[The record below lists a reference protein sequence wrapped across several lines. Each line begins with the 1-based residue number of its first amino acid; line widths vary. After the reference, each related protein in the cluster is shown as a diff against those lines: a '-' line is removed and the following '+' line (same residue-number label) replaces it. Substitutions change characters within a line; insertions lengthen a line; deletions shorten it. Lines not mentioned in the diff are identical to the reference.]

1 MAGPMRASAGLILLA
16 AGGLG
21 YGGWQL
27 GQTLVVERA
36 AAPAPVEITAE
47 LEQVARA
54 APPETPPDWPPIFD
68 AYVPD
73 PPQTQTPKRKPESY
87 RLVGL
92 VAGGPNSWAILASAS
107 GDRIVRVGDPL
118 APGETVLAIEEAGVR
133 LSREGED
140 VLIGFDKTPQSLLEG
155 VLSND
160 TSGPLEADLPIS
172 LLAGRD
178 VRRVLGRAGSVRMV
192 APNGGQG
199 LPVPEILWVREGH
212 LYDLIGLRQGDKVLR
227 VNGYEVLAPDM
238 LSRAQEML
246 DTASQLA
253 IEILRAGQRRTIT
266 VRITG
271 RG

>member
-1 MAGPMRASAGLILLA
+1 
-16 AGGLG
+16 
-21 YGGWQL
+21 
-27 GQTLVVERA
+27 
-36 AAPAPVEITAE
+36 
-47 LEQVARA
+47 
-54 APPETPPDWPPIFD
+54 
-68 AYVPD
+68 
-73 PPQTQTPKRKPESY
+73 
-87 RLVGL
+87 
-92 VAGGPNSWAILASAS
+92 
-107 GDRIVRVGDPL
+107 
-118 APGETVLAIEEAGVR
+118 
-133 LSREGED
+133 
-140 VLIGFDKTPQSLLEG
+140 
-155 VLSND
+155 
-160 TSGPLEADLPIS
+160 
-172 LLAGRD
+172 
-178 VRRVLGRAGSVRMV
+178 MV